1 MVIHHEIWRSQ
12 NAVIFQFVTVTVVK
26 PNSLLGGCQF
36 LGGTCFLHI
45 QDQNEWCYA
54 VRLHGKDAMDIGY

>member
-1 MVIHHEIWRSQ
+1 M
-12 NAVIFQFVTVTVVK
+12 IFQFVTVTVVK